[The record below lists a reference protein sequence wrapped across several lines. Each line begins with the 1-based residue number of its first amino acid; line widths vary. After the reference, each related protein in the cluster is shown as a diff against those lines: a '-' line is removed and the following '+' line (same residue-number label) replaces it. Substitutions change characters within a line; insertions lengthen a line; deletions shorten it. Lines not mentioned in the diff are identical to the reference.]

1 LPVYVG
7 TSGWQYRHWRNTFY
21 PQGVP
26 QARWL
31 EYYVQRFQTV
41 ELNNSFYRLPPRETF
56 VKWYH
61 RTPPDFV
68 VAAKMSRYLTHIKK
82 LKDPAEP
89 VARFLDHASPLGRK
103 LGPILIQ
110 LPPTLRVDLEGLDDT
125 LSRFPDW
132 VRVAVEFRHDTWWN
146 DDVRAILEKH
156 DAALCMADRHSKP
169 FSALWKTT
177 DWTFLRF
184 HEGEGTP
191 HPCYGR
197 SAIESWVRRL
207 AEGWGPDADVFVYF
221 NNDPRACAIR
231 DARVF
236 AAAAARAGLHPTRV
250 PAAGE
255 VTVDTTVLGQ
265 AWARSS

>member
-1 LPVYVG
+1 MPVYVG

-21 PQGVP
+21 PEGVP

-56 VKWYH
+56 AKWYE
-61 RTPPDFV
+61 RTPADFI

-82 LKDPAEP
+82 LKEPEEP
-89 VARFLDHASPLGRK
+89 VARFLDHAAPLGRK

-110 LPPTLRVDLEGLDDT
+110 LPPTLKVDLEGLDET
-125 LSRFPDW
+125 LSRFPRH

-146 DDVRAILEKH
+146 DEVRSILETH
-156 DAALCMADRHSKP
+156 GAALCMADRHSKP
-169 FSALWKTT
+169 FTALWKTT

-207 AEGWGPDADVFVYF
+207 ADGWGPGADVFVYF
-221 NNDPRACAIR
+221 NNDPRACALR

-236 AAAAARAGLHPTRV
+236 AAAASRAGLQPTRV
-250 PAAGE
+250 PAANE